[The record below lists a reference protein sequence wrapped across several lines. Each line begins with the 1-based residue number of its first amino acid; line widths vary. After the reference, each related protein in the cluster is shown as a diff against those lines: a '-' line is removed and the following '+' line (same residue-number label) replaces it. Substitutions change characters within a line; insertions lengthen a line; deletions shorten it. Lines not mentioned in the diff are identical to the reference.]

1 MTELSA
7 AERSEQLRQ
16 LRLMLDLSRQ
26 VAALDSLDD
35 ILEALVSAAMK
46 ELGAQAG
53 SLFVHDDD
61 TGELYTRRQGES
73 GAQEIRVMNDRGI
86 VGAVYGTGVGE
97 IVPDAYA
104 DPRFA
109 RAKRDCANSP

>member
-1 MTELSA
+1 MKEPVTEPSG
-7 AERSEQLRQ
+7 AERAEQLRQ

-61 TGELYTRRQGES
+61 TGELIRAGRGKAARRRS
-73 GAQEIRVMNDRGI
+73 G
-86 VGAVYGTGVGE
+86 
-97 IVPDAYA
+97 
-104 DPRFA
+104 
-109 RAKRDCANSP
+109 S